1 MRNFLINKT
10 ARKIKI
16 ILTIF
21 SIVNII
27 LIWILIFD
35 FMKDEL
41 PLFYIFFTLIWFIL
55 SLFFRKDKSI
65 KWNEETW
72 KVIKK
77 TEIVTIIVIIWI
89 ILFRNFVIPVIFKE
103 FNILFIWDATLFIT
117 LWFFIWKLYFTW
129 DRVMYLYFE
138 NK

>member
-72 KVIKK
+72 KVIKE

-117 LWFFIWKLYFTW
+117 LWFFIWKLYFTC